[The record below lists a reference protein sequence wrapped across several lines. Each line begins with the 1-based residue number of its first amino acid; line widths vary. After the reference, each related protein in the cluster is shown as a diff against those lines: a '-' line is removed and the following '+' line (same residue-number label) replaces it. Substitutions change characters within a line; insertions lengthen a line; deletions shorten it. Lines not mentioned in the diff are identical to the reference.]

1 MRFWKIPELDRELE
15 DYLSLILKPVAMR
28 QEFSLDLRERLL
40 IDFSLVEDKRNV
52 WQMLALVSASNFSIF
67 MLIFT
72 GVRAVIFV
80 LSLFCW
86 LRHSSGEIQQKR
98 SAA

>member
-40 IDFSLVEDKRNV
+40 TDFSLVEDKRNV
-52 WQMLALVSASNFSIF
+52 WQMLALVSASIFSIF

-80 LSLFCW
+80 LSLFGW